1 MLTNFQT
8 TLCPLTYV
16 EFNEPKLQIWKLN
29 SFKGNQKVS
38 ISSEKP
44 EWLVRLFV
52 CCGSYNLPRKMCK
65 TSKSHWFPVLKKNDM
80 ITGQTWIWRRQRA
93 NQIRKHF
100 NHAVEVRKICYQV
113 VQRKQLEEIS
123 SKVDR
128 FQSLVLHS
136 LYAWVVPGTTD
147 DCALLQR
154 QGQERH
160 HSLSA
165 WLPLSQSWRFRRHFP
180 CPDELVTWEES
191 SQPRASSSSG
201 SPVLLEASAAPA
213 GFAHG
218 KHLRGTTR
226 CVHQSLLV
234 LLSLR
239 RPQAQ
244 LRISGEQEPALCGS
258 SLHNPFKS
266 LSF

>member
-1 MLTNFQT
+1 
-8 TLCPLTYV
+8 
-16 EFNEPKLQIWKLN
+16 
-29 SFKGNQKVS
+29 
-38 ISSEKP
+38 
-44 EWLVRLFV
+44 
-52 CCGSYNLPRKMCK
+52 MCK
-65 TSKSHWFPVLKKNDM
+65 ASERHWFSVLKKNDM
-80 ITGQTWIWRRQRA
+80 ITGQTWIWRRQRT

-180 CPDELVTWEES
+180 CPDELATWEES
-191 SQPRASSSSG
+191 LQPKASSSSG
-201 SPVLLEASAAPA
+201 SP
-213 GFAHG
+213 
-218 KHLRGTTR
+218 
-226 CVHQSLLV
+226 
-234 LLSLR
+234 
-239 RPQAQ
+239 
-244 LRISGEQEPALCGS
+244 S
-258 SLHNPFKS
+258 SLGGICCSCGLYTREALERDNQMCPSVASHSTIS
-266 LSF
+266 LSPTGTFENLWWAGANFLQ

>member
-1 MLTNFQT
+1 
-8 TLCPLTYV
+8 
-16 EFNEPKLQIWKLN
+16 
-29 SFKGNQKVS
+29 
-38 ISSEKP
+38 
-44 EWLVRLFV
+44 
-52 CCGSYNLPRKMCK
+52 MCK
-65 TSKSHWFPVLKKNDM
+65 ASERHWFSVLKKNDM

-93 NQIRKHF
+93 HQIRKHF

-180 CPDELVTWEES
+180 CPDELATWEERAC
-191 SQPRASSSSG
+191 SQRLLRPAAL
-201 SPVLLEASAAPA
+201 PVLLEASVAPA
-213 GFAHG
+213 GFTHG

-226 CVHQSLLV
+226 CVCQSLLI
-234 LLSLR
+234 LLSLY
-239 RPQAQ
+239 RPQAH
-244 LRISGEQEPALCGS
+244 LRISGEQEPAFCNS